1 MEDIYPLRAASTLP
15 RSREAA
21 GIFPPALSA
30 VAFDAVEELLYAA
43 GVDGRVTAMHAP
55 SLERFSAVHAHGD
68 AHGGAHAILPHRDG
82 GVGGYGGAF
91 GGAHVSL
98 SAERATFHSSGG
110 VMRWGV
116 DVAADDPTNDP
127 VTCGAIDAPHALGSA
142 GGRAFIGRV
151 SPTMTTIDIATGKIS
166 ATDDVS
172 GARCERRDRSIH

>member
-98 SAERATFHSSGG
+98 SAERATFH
-110 VMRWGV
+110 
-116 DVAADDPTNDP
+116 
-127 VTCGAIDAPHALGSA
+127 
-142 GGRAFIGRV
+142 
-151 SPTMTTIDIATGKIS
+151 
-166 ATDDVS
+166 
-172 GARCERRDRSIH
+172 